1 MYSMKVSKENDYF
14 ELCIFQG
21 DAWIC
26 MELMDTS
33 FDQCYKCIYCD
44 LKETIPEDILG
55 VASLAVSHSKV
66 LNSEL
71 L

>member
-1 MYSMKVSKENDYF
+1 
-14 ELCIFQG
+14 
-21 DAWIC
+21 

-33 FDQCYKCIYCD
+33 FDQCYKCIYGD

-66 LNSEL
+66 LNSKL